1 MTDGAGA
8 GQRSAVARRVFDLAC
23 ALAGLVVTGPIWPV
37 IAAAIRIDSPGPILY
52 RAVRVGRG
60 GRPIVV
66 HKFRTMVADPAA
78 AGPAVTAAGDPRI
91 TRVGRL
97 LRRSKLDELPQL
109 VDVARGTMSVVGPR
123 PEDPRYVER
132 YSAEQRALLAHRPGL
147 LSPATIAFRDEES
160 VLAAAGATEAAYVE
174 LVLGQKL
181 ALDLDYFDR
190 RSLRRDLRVLVAGLV
205 AIARP
210 RRAAALSAQLR

>member
-1 MTDGAGA
+1 MTDAAGA
-8 GQRSAVARRVFDLAC
+8 GQRGAVARRAFDLAC
-23 ALAGLVVTGPIWPV
+23 ALAGLVATGPIWPV

-66 HKFRTMVADPAA
+66 HKFRTMVVDTGAT
-78 AGPAVTAAGDPRI
+78 GPAVTAAGDPRI

-109 VDVARGTMSVVGPR
+109 VDVARGAMSVVGPR
-123 PEDPRYVER
+123 PEDPRYVGR
-132 YSAEQRALLAHRPGL
+132 YSTEQRALLAHRPGL
-147 LSPATIAFRDEES
+147 LSPATIAFRDEET
-160 VLAAAGATEAAYVE
+160 VLAAAGGTEAAYVE
-174 LVLGQKL
+174 VLGQKL

-210 RRAAALSAQLR
+210 GRAAALSAQLR